1 MKSAYELA
9 MERLEKHS
17 PTAALSAA
25 QKEQIA
31 EIESIAKSKMAEKE
45 LFLKD
50 QMAKAAVSG
59 DHVGMGQL
67 EQQLAY
73 DLQRIQS
80 NAEEQKEKV
89 RSAKS

>member
-17 PTAALSAA
+17 PTAALSAE

-50 QMAKAAVSG
+50 QMAKAAASG
-59 DHVGMGQL
+59 DHAGIGQL

-80 NAEEQKEKV
+80 SAEEQKEKV

>member
-50 QMAKAAVSG
+50 QMAKAAAGG
-59 DHVGMGQL
+59 DHTGIGQL
-67 EQQLAY
+67 EQQLTY
-73 DLQRIQS
+73 DLHRIQS